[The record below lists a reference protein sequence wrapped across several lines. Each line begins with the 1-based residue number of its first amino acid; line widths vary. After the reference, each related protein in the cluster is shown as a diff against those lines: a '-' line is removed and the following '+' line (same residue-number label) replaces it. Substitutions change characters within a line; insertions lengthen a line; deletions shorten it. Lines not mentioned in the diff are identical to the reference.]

1 MMKIMAMILGLISL
15 TFIPACYAEITGIV
29 VDAET
34 GEPIEGAVVLVEWT
48 VEKGFPG
55 LRYHESYKVI
65 EVVSDKDG
73 KVRIEDGVFNPT
85 VEPPYVTV
93 YKKGYVAW
101 NNKFIFPDYRK
112 RKNFEWKDGYIFKL
126 EKFKDEYTHNAH
138 SSFISM
144 AIGSD
149 QSGQKERM
157 FKATYW
163 EDLKALEERLMKK
176 QK

>member
-1 MMKIMAMILGLISL
+1 MKTMAMLLSLISL
-15 TFIPACYAEITGIV
+15 AFIPACYAEITGTI

-48 VEKGFPG
+48 EEKGLPG
-55 LRYHESYKVI
+55 LLYHESYKVI

-73 KVRIEDGVFNPT
+73 KVKIENGVFNPT
-85 VEPPYVTV
+85 VEPPDVTV

-112 RKNFEWKDGYIFKL
+112 RKDFRWKDGYVFRL
-126 EKFKDEYTHNAH
+126 ERFRDEYTHNAH

-144 AIGSD
+144 AIGVLEFE
-149 QSGQKERM
+149 KKRLIHNAVRWEEI
-157 FKATYW
+157 KAF
-163 EDLKALEERLMKK
+163 EERTGIKSK
-176 QK
+176 